1 MIVLLPHL
9 LLNDRGKV
17 DRTALHRILG
27 TLQKA
32 ARAGCDSDAKCEE
45 KT

>member
-9 LLNDRGKV
+9 PLNDRGKI

-32 ARAGCDSDAKCEE
+32 ARAGCEM
-45 KT
+45 